1 LGIIAKA
8 HTREG
13 EEKKKRGKG
22 GKKGGPDVLSPLTS
36 KGSKGQENYNLKKKD
51 WKKRGGGEEKERGR
65 ERGKE
70 GGEKRGG
77 EGGNSPIFQKNFR
90 GQAPVPPFSDL
101 LGGHPPDP
109 PG

>member
-1 LGIIAKA
+1 MGIIAKA

-36 KGSKGQENYNLKKKD
+36 KGSKGQENYSLKKKD

-70 GGEKRGG
+70 GGEKRGRRRG
-77 EGGNSPIFQKNFR
+77 E
-90 GQAPVPPFSDL
+90 
-101 LGGHPPDP
+101 
-109 PG
+109 